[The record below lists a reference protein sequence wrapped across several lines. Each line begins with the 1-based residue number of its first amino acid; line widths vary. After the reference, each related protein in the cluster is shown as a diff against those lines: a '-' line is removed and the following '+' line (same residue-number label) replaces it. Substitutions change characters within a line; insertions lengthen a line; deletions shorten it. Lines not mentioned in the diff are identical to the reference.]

1 MFKLSNKEAFKRD
14 IRNHILKAGPLLPNL
29 TPGTILS
36 LSEGR
41 AHHATWLLLLFLS
54 SIILGTSVRTLF

>member
-29 TPGTILS
+29 TLRTILS
-36 LSEGR
+36 PSEGR
-41 AHHATWLLLLFLS
+41 AHHATWLLLPFLN
-54 SIILGTSVRTLF
+54 SIVL